1 MTETW
6 PAPGR
11 EPQTPS
17 DGASADL
24 AGDGGRPRGG
34 DAVVREPPAGRIG
47 DRSPGDLVDV
57 LSRWENSGGHWR
69 ILGDADHWLTI
80 GLYSCDGGEEMARVT
95 GARTAA
101 LTTYLMGRTESS

>member
-1 MTETW
+1 M
-6 PAPGR
+6 
-11 EPQTPS
+11 
-17 DGASADL
+17 
-24 AGDGGRPRGG
+24 
-34 DAVVREPPAGRIG
+34 VREPPAGRIG